1 MATDSP
7 DTSDPDA
14 ASADS
19 DAASTDAE
27 SGPTGP
33 TVAAVLDG
41 LTVPDDADDAEA
53 AAIAAAV
60 AAHLRDGELAAA
72 AAATD
77 EETGWEG
84 KRWAFADRVDRLTG
98 RTVRVPAGAP
108 TDPWTAAGRADR
120 F

>member
-7 DTSDPDA
+7 EPEAGSPESESDSP
-14 ASADS
+14 
-19 DAASTDAE
+19 E
-27 SGPTGP
+27 PGRGPRHP
-33 TVAAVLDG
+33 TVAAALDG
-41 LTVPDDADDAEA
+41 LTVPDAADDAEA

-98 RTVRVPAGAP
+98 RSVRVPTEAP

>member
-7 DTSDPDA
+7 EA
-14 ASADS
+14 
-19 DAASTDAE
+19 DAE
-27 SGPTGP
+27 PADPNADAPESDPTGP

-41 LTVPDDADDAEA
+41 LTLPDDADDAEA

-72 AAATD
+72 AAAEAD
-77 EETGWEG
+77 AETGWEG
-84 KRWAFADRVDRLTG
+84 ERWAFADRVDRLTG
-98 RTVRVPAGAP
+98 RSVRVPTDAP